1 MDKVMVQTL
10 FTQPSPALGD
20 AVNQAKL
27 GIANSD
33 VRKTYILFGDPLLKL
48 KWPANPNSAH

>member
-1 MDKVMVQTL
+1 MVQEL

-27 GIANSD
+27 GITNAD

-48 KWPANPNSAH
+48 KWPANANNVH